1 MVCRVI
7 DTNKNN
13 FNSISD
19 KNDSTP
25 ITIRRGLDWASAFT
39 NARFLFFFF
48 FLIFF
53 KP

>member
-19 KNDSTP
+19 KND
-25 ITIRRGLDWASAFT
+25 IKDEIVKD
-39 NARFLFFFF
+39 
-48 FLIFF
+48 
-53 KP
+53 